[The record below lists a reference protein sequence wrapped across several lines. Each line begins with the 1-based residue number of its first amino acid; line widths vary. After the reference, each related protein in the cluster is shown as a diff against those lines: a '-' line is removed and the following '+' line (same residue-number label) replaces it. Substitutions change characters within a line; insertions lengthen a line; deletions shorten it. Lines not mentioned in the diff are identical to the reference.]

1 MNDLI
6 SIIVPVYNVEK
17 YLDQC
22 IESILNQ
29 SYQKLEIILVDDGST
44 DNSGLIC
51 DKYKK
56 RDKRIQVIHKKNGGQ
71 SSARNYGLNIAK
83 GCYIGFV
90 DSDDWIEQNMY
101 EILHENICLYDA
113 DIATCSYILEYKENS
128 ISVATFKKP
137 IVKLFEKKDEKM
149 LLKSFLN
156 HKLYCSGPCDKLY
169 RKNIFN
175 NIRFPENQFY
185 EDNYIVLEVMLKA
198 KRIVVG
204 DGKYYHYRQNINST
218 TKSYSEKKYQD
229 AIKAEMHNIE
239 IVKQFYPDLVK
250 CAYAP
255 LYLRYFQFLDLLIF
269 DPDSSSEAIQSI
281 RSNIQNNIKNIMFL
295 ENINIKEKI
304 ALAMMA
310 TNLALY
316 KKVRLLKKKS
326 RGY

>member
-1 MNDLI
+1 MKDLI
-6 SIIVPVYNVEK
+6 SIIVPVYNVEE
-17 YLDQC
+17 YLGQC
-22 IESILNQ
+22 IESVLNQ
-29 SYQKLEIILVDDGST
+29 SYQNLEIILIDDGST

-51 DKYKK
+51 DEYKK
-56 RDKRIQVIHKKNGGQ
+56 RDQRIQVIHKKNGGQ
-71 SSARNYGLNIAK
+71 SSARNVGLNIAK
-83 GCYIGFV
+83 GCYVGFV

-101 EILHENICLYDA
+101 EILHKNICLYDA
-113 DIATCSYILEYKENS
+113 DIATCSYILEYKEINM
-128 ISVATFKKP
+128 SVAAFKKP

-156 HKLYCSGPCDKLY
+156 HKLYFSGPWDKLY

-185 EDNYIVLEVMLKA
+185 EDNYIALEVMLKA
-198 KRIVVG
+198 ERIVVG
-204 DGKYYHYRQNINST
+204 DGQYYHYRQNINST

-229 AIKAEMHNIE
+229 AIKAEMHNVE
-239 IVKQFYPDLVK
+239 IVKHFYPDLVK

-269 DPDSSSEAIQSI
+269 DHGSSSETIQSI

-295 ENINIKEKI
+295 ENLNIKEKI

-310 TNLALY
+310 TNLDIY
-316 KKVRLLKKKS
+316 KKVRSLQKKS